1 MSHPQSSHTQV
12 RLDRPAYF
20 SMNFAPTLAL
30 VSVVRRFVEAFYHQ
44 ILGEA
49 DASSRAAMATHELL
63 ENSVRHA
70 ANEECFL
77 RVSVA
82 PMGKDYLVSIR
93 TRNRAEADDI
103 KRVTGIIDR
112 IMAAD
117 DPVALYQQF
126 MIESAE
132 VDSGSGLGLARIRA
146 EAELELSYELRQD
159 ELDIHAQAAIS
170 VDK

>member
-1 MSHPQSSHTQV
+1 MD
-12 RLDRPAYF
+12 LDRPAYF

-63 ENSVRHA
+63 ENAVRHA
-70 ANEECFL
+70 AQEECFL

-82 PMGKDYLVSIR
+82 PMGNDYLVSIR
-93 TRNRAEADDI
+93 TRNRALEEDI
-103 KRVTGIIDR
+103 QRVSTIIDR
-112 IMAAD
+112 VIAAT
-117 DPVALYQQF
+117 DPQALYQEF

-132 VDSGSGLGLARIRA
+132 VESGSGLGLARIRA
-146 EAELELSYELRQD
+146 EGEMDLSYELRD
-159 ELDIHAQAAIS
+159 NEIDIHAQARVS
-170 VDK
+170 VVRGAK